1 MISLAPGNGIRRKFW
16 KRSREMLPTP
26 DRPKLPAQ
34 TRSTQRGARILLT
47 SRGYPLAD
55 LASWLAWLLVVVVF
69 AVWTLAHYSAPTGP
83 QWIGM
88 TIHTGVFAIW
98 TLVARTW
105 LSIYL
110 TRRWGNHPSRK
121 TDKESDS

>member
-1 MISLAPGNGIRRKFW
+1 MLLPP
-16 KRSREMLPTP
+16 KRPE
-26 DRPKLPAQ
+26 LPAQ
-34 TRSTQRGARILLT
+34 TRSTQRGARILQT

-55 LASWLAWLLVVVVF
+55 LASWLAWLLLVVVF
-69 AVWTLAHYSAPTGP
+69 AIWTLAHYNAPTGP

-105 LSIYL
+105 LSLYL
-110 TRRWGNHPSRK
+110 TRRWGNLPSRK
-121 TDKESDS
+121 TDKESVS